1 MTKNEINEEELFL
14 FLNDELPKEREQEIA
29 DAIEHD
35 EDLQALMEEI
45 NDVET
50 MMFFDNLRKMQKKQ
64 SSPEKNY
71 NTVGQ
76 TKNLS
81 AQSKWGAYLESMR
94 KGSSIDGNYGGR
106 SYRSAA
112 DEADIKEIEKRKDGE
127 KKSKPIWPWIVW
139 SVIFLG
145 LILYKTC
152 SDQKKEEIEKQR
164 QIETEEMHENIKKMI
179 ELSEKN
185 RTIKFTTEDTYG
197 EK

>member
-50 MMFFDNLRKMQKKQ
+50 IMLFDNLRKMQKKQ

-71 NTVGQ
+71 DTVGQ

-164 QIETEEMHENIKKMI
+164 QIETEEI
-179 ELSEKN
+179 EQ
-185 RTIKFTTEDTYG
+185 
-197 EK
+197 